1 MIALADFLYLGS
13 IEDIKSISIFVCI
26 GILTVFFSKNMIVI
40 LSSALIVTN
49 IIKYGVIN
57 EITEGFTDDKEDKDD
72 DDDKED
78 KDDKDDDKKLDEET
92 DSTEKKT
99 VKIKRKVVGGSI
111 KTSDDVVEMDS
122 GTQFSSI
129 KDHQLGDQ
137 EKMILAHEKL
147 LERMNKYKPL
157 LDTLQG
163 ITKNIAVVKSMTVSK
178 QTTA

>member
-1 MIALADFLYLGS
+1 MPNAS
-13 IEDIKSISIFVCI
+13 TK
-26 GILTVFFSKNMIVI
+26 
-40 LSSALIVTN
+40 
-49 IIKYGVIN
+49 
-57 EITEGFTDDKEDKDD
+57 
-72 DDDKED
+72 
-78 KDDKDDDKKLDEET
+78 

-99 VKIKRKVVGGSI
+99 VKIQRKVVGGSI

-122 GTQFSSI
+122 GTQFSSV